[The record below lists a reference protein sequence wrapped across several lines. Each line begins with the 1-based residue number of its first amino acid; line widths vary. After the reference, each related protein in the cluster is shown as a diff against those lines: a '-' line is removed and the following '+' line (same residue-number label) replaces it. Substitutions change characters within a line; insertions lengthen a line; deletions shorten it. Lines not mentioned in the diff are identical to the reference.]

1 MIELGASW
9 LLVMLLTG
17 CYLWW
22 PQPGQSGLPRA
33 GKTGRAAWRQWHA
46 FAGAALGLLSLVMVV
61 TGITWSQY
69 AGENVRKLRDAA
81 GQQSPAVPRGLHS
94 TPPAQPGMQPLDWQ
108 AAWSQARAAA
118 PPVALSLAPP
128 AGAIGVWRVASAD
141 RASPTRH
148 VDLVLDAYDGRVL
161 YRAGWDRQ
169 TAFGKA
175 TAVGI
180 PFHRGEFGL
189 WNQLLLFLFG
199 AGVLFSLLSGW
210 VMYFRRARSGGLGL
224 PALLPDAWKAASPL
238 ALLGGVALCA
248 LLPLL
253 AISAGMVLL
262 LDWAIL
268 QRAERQERAA

>member
-17 CYLWW
+17 FYLWW
-22 PQPGQSGLPRA
+22 PRPDQSGLPRA

-46 FAGAALGLLSLVMVV
+46 FGGVALGLLSLVMVV

-69 AGENVRKLRDAA
+69 AGENVRTLRDAA

-108 AAWSQARAAA
+108 AAWSRARAAA

-128 AGAIGVWRVASAD
+128 AGADGVWRIASAD
-141 RASPTRH
+141 RASPTRR

-189 WNQLLLFLFG
+189 WNQVLLFLFG

-210 VMYFRRARSGGLGL
+210 VMYFKRTRSGGLGL
-224 PALLPDAWKAASPL
+224 PVLLPNAWKAASPL
-238 ALLGGVALCA
+238 ALLGGMALCA

-253 AISAGMVLL
+253 AISAAVVLAL
-262 LDWAIL
+262 EALVL
-268 QRAERQERAA
+268 QRARPA